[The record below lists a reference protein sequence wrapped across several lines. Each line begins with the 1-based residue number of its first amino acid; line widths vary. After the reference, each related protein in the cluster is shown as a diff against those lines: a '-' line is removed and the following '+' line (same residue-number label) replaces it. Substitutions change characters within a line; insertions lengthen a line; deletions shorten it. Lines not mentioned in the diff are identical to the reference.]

1 MRRILIPVFLG
12 VLLITLQTT
21 LLTFLPIQRIRP
33 DIVLIFTLYL
43 GLSSPLISG
52 GILAFFMG
60 YLMDLFSGNTFGL
73 FTLSRPLLFYLAQ
86 LFKSHFYLEGI
97 FSQSLFAFLFA
108 LVEGSFI
115 VILLTALNSNPHTD
129 LYPLFI
135 AFLLPQSLFT
145 GLITP
150 FLFSFFKKGSLLMF
164 PQEKEGIRE
173 KV

>member
-12 VLLITLQTT
+12 VFLITLQTT
-21 LLTFLPIQRIRP
+21 LLTILPVQRIRP
-33 DIVLIFTLYL
+33 DLVLILTLYM
-43 GLSSPLISG
+43 GLSSPLIAG

-60 YLMDLFSGNTFGL
+60 YLMDLFSGNVFGL
-73 FTLSRPLLFYLAQ
+73 FTLSRPLIFYLAQ

-97 FSQSLFAFLFA
+97 FSQFLFTFLFSLA
-108 LVEGSFI
+108 EGGFI
-115 VILLTALNSNPHTD
+115 AILLIALNSTPHTD

-135 AFLLPQSLFT
+135 TFLLPQSLFT

-150 FLFSFFKKGSLLMF
+150 FLFSFFKKGSLLLF